1 MVLGVYMTN
10 LFKKAAC
17 FTDIHFGMKSG
28 SRLHNQD
35 CEDFVIWFCEE
46 AKKAG
51 AETCIFLGDWHHNRN
66 TTDVSTM
73 NYTVSNLER
82 LNSTFEKVYFLVGNH
97 DLFYKDKREIN
108 SIEYMRL
115 FPNII
120 PIVEPLTEGDVTIL
134 PWLVGEEWKKVPK
147 IKSRYI
153 FGHFELPLFYMNA
166 MVQMPDHGTLQGDHF
181 VNQEYVFSGHFHK
194 RQQKGNIFYMGNAF
208 PHNYADAWDDERGM
222 MFLEWGGTPEFKS
235 WPKQPV
241 FRTFKLSQL
250 LEDPDKKLSENMNC
264 RVTIDV
270 PISFEEANYIKETLV
285 PQYNLR
291 ELMLIPEKVEVEGNM
306 EPVDLQFESVDT
318 IVFNQIENLDTT
330 NYEKKLLLDI
340 YNEL

>member
-1 MVLGVYMTN
+1 MTN

-28 SRLHNQD
+28 SRVHNQD
-35 CEDFVIWFCEE
+35 CEDFVIWFCEQ
-46 AKKAG
+46 AKEAG

-82 LNSTFEKVYFLVGNH
+82 LNNTFEKVYFLVGNH

-120 PIVEPLTEGDVTIL
+120 PIVEPYTEGNVTIL
-134 PWLVGEEWKKVPK
+134 PWLVGEEWKKVPS
-147 IKSRYI
+147 IQSRYV

-166 MVQMPDHGTLQGDHF
+166 MVQMPDHGTLQGNHF

-222 MFLEWGGTPEFKS
+222 MLLEWGGEPEFKS
-235 WPKQPV
+235 WPGQPV

-250 LEDPDKKLSENMNC
+250 LEDPDSKLKENMNC

-306 EPVDLQFESVDT
+306 EPIDLQFESVDT
-318 IVFNQIENLDTT
+318 IVFNQIDNLDTE
-330 NYEKKLLLDI
+330 NYDKKLLLDI